1 MSATSVQ
8 AAPKPASKAAP
19 KSVSKAPAASKDLA
33 GQDTPALLRRWQ
45 GIASI
50 ACVLFAVLTCTG
62 LLLTWQANT
71 RAAADADQV
80 SRVQDVQSDLFRADA
95 LATNAFLVGGLESP
109 AHRQSYDEAIASV
122 TEGIAAAAAEQPAD
136 RDALAALNLRVLN
149 YAQSI
154 QEARA
159 NNRQGFPVGAQ
170 YLKQASS
177 DLRSAALPIAAALVQ
192 ANQDRATSEIHGAWT
207 LIFLAAGLLTLAVLW
222 WVNRR
227 LATMFKRRFNL
238 GVLWAAM
245 AVLGLT
251 IASTALGFTD
261 SSARSSLYQDSFVPG
276 VAAAQARTSGNDA
289 RSNEALRLIA
299 RGSGAAYEASWTT
312 ASTLT
317 DTGLGAAGLGGLRS
331 DWAIY
336 ASAHH
341 EIVELDE
348 SGAWEKAVSA
358 ATNETKKAS
367 TSFETF
373 DKAAQTKAA
382 ASLSDVSAGVVK
394 ANIAFLTLAAISV
407 GVGLATAGLI
417 AWGIG
422 LRRKEFA

>member
-8 AAPKPASKAAP
+8 AAPKPAQKA
-19 KSVSKAPAASKDLA
+19 VSKAPSASKDLA
-33 GQDTPALLRRWQ
+33 HQDTPALLRRWQ
-45 GIASI
+45 AIASL
-50 ACVLFAVLTCTG
+50 ACVFFAVLTCTG

-192 ANQDRATSEIHGAWT
+192 ANQDRATSEILGAWT
-207 LIFLAAGLLTLAVLW
+207 LAFLAAGVLTLAVLW

-227 LATMFKRRFNL
+227 LAAMFKRRFNL
-238 GVLWAAM
+238 GLLWAAM

-251 IASTALGFTD
+251 IAATALGFTD
-261 SSARSSLYQDSFVPG
+261 SSARSTLYQESFLPG

-299 RGSGAAYEASWTT
+299 RGSGAAYEESWIT
-312 ASTLT
+312 ASQLT
-317 DTGLGAAGLGGLRS
+317 TGGLGAAGLDGLNS
-331 DWAIY
+331 SWAKY
-336 ASAHH
+336 ATAHQ
-341 EIVELDE
+341 EIVKLDQ
-348 SGAWEKAVSA
+348 SGAWEKAVAA
-358 ATNETKKAS
+358 ATDEDQAAS

-373 DKAAQTKAA
+373 DKAAQNRAA
-382 ASLSDVSAGVVK
+382 SSLSDVSAGVVE
-394 ANIAFLTLAAISV
+394 ANIAFLTLAAIAV
-407 GVGLATAGLI
+407 GVGLATTGLI